1 MADKGLKPP
10 APGTHSDGGET
21 HPRGPSGAR
30 KRFGDSAERLAALW
44 LQQHGYHIIARNW
57 RSAVGELDIVSEQGD
72 DLVFVEVK
80 ARRGTRMGAP
90 EEAVTYTKR
99 HRLIRAAQYF
109 LLVHGQEQRPYRI
122 DVIAVEVAPSGKLL
136 DIRHYPGCIELEG

>member
-10 APGTHSDGGET
+10 APGTLSEGGEA
-21 HPRGPSGAR
+21 HQRGQSGAR
-30 KRFGDSAERLAALW
+30 KRFGDSGERLAALW
-44 LQQHGYHIIARNW
+44 LKQHGYHIIARNW
-57 RSAVGELDIVSEQGD
+57 RSAFGELDIVSEQGD

-80 ARRGTRMGAP
+80 ARRGAEMGAP
-90 EEAVTYTKR
+90 EEAVTRTKR
-99 HRLIRAAQYF
+99 LRLIRAAQYF